1 MTMAFWG
8 GVIGTTVLLGAA
20 ATGGTM
26 AVDSANKSRKTA
38 NSANLDA
45 ERTAKQQKTAEQAR
59 LTKAEADRSASKKMF
74 REGLYFT
81 SPGGTLGTGNRGS
94 SRLMGK

>member
-1 MTMAFWG
+1 MSYAITG
-8 GVIGTTVLLGAA
+8 YVLAA
-20 ATGGTM
+20 AIGGGIY
-26 AVDSANKSRKTA
+26 AVSESNTAKKASASKNQQ
-38 NSANLDA
+38 A
-45 ERTAKQQKTAEQAR
+45 ERVAKEQKTAEQAR

-81 SPGGTLGTGNRGS
+81 SPSGTLGTGNRGS